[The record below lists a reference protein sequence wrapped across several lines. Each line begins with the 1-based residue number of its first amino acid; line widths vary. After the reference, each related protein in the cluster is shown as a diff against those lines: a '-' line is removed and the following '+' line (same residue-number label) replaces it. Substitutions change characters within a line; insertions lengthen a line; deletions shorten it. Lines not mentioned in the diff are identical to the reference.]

1 MKKLIVIPFFI
12 LTLGLFAQP
21 FEIRITEVPYEP
33 PPIVF
38 NRVHFDIGG
47 KQECEIDSIGT
58 VRNARSQIGFG
69 FGIISTRDSDIQ
81 IESRFSYR
89 KVDLSNLNIAGV
101 SRHQDFTILA
111 GGRYFPRY
119 PTLGLSK
126 NTPVRLTFA
135 AIGGLNMR
143 GQGIADQTAFDV
155 LLNAGFVL
163 SQNDNPSGIM
173 FEFQYRPITSDAIQG
188 VILLPSYT
196 FAISWLFGPG

>member
-1 MKKLIVIPFFI
+1 MKKLIVFPLIIFA
-12 LTLGLFAQP
+12 LGLIAQP
-21 FEIRITEVPYEP
+21 IEIRITEVPYEP

-47 KQECEIDSIGT
+47 KQTCETDSIGT

-69 FGIISTRDSDIQ
+69 FGVISTRDSDIQ
-81 IESRFSYR
+81 LESRFSYR
-89 KVDLSNLNIAGV
+89 KVDLSNLNIPGV
-101 SRHQDFTILA
+101 AKHQDFTILV

-119 PTLGLSK
+119 PTFGLSK
-126 NTPVRLTFA
+126 STPVRMTFA

-143 GQGIADQTAFDV
+143 GQGFADQMAFDMI
-155 LLNAGFVL
+155 LNAGIVI
-163 SQNDNPSGIM
+163 SQSDNPSGVM
-173 FEFQYRPITSDAIQG
+173 FEFQYRPITSDAIPG